1 MYITTRKQL
10 EQFIDRARVS
20 EVLAV
25 DTEFLREKTYWPK
38 LCLIQMGTEKESV
51 AIDPF
56 AFDNLEPLKELFT
69 NKKIVK
75 LFHAASQDLEIIH
88 SRARRASPSRFSTRK
103 SLRRCSA
110 ARCRL
115 ATERSL

>member
-51 AIDPF
+51 A
-56 AFDNLEPLKELFT
+56 LSPLTASSLSKSFSRT
-69 NKKIVK
+69 KK
-75 LFHAASQDLEIIH
+75 S
-88 SRARRASPSRFSTRK
+88 
-103 SLRRCSA
+103 
-110 ARCRL
+110 
-115 ATERSL
+115 

>member
-25 DTEFLREKTYWPK
+25 DTEFLREKTYWAQVASFK
-38 LCLIQMGTEKESV
+38 GTEKESV

-56 AFDNLEPLKELFT
+56 GL
-69 NKKIVK
+69 
-75 LFHAASQDLEIIH
+75 
-88 SRARRASPSRFSTRK
+88 
-103 SLRRCSA
+103 
-110 ARCRL
+110 
-115 ATERSL
+115 

>member
-25 DTEFLREKTYWPK
+25 DTEFLREKPYWPK

-69 NKKIVK
+69 NKKIV
-75 LFHAASQDLEIIH
+75 
-88 SRARRASPSRFSTRK
+88 
-103 SLRRCSA
+103 
-110 ARCRL
+110 
-115 ATERSL
+115 